1 MLEQINIED
10 APLLERLFTDGV
22 SYGQQ
27 IQVIRAPKLKILG
40 YLSDCVSASEF
51 GIRILKV
58 ANQQFSSM
66 HLFAAAAQ

>member
-1 MLEQINIED
+1 MLQQINIED

-22 SYGQQ
+22 CYGGNGQQ

-40 YLSDCVSASEF
+40 YLADCVSESEF

-58 ANQQFSSM
+58 A
-66 HLFAAAAQ
+66 ATI